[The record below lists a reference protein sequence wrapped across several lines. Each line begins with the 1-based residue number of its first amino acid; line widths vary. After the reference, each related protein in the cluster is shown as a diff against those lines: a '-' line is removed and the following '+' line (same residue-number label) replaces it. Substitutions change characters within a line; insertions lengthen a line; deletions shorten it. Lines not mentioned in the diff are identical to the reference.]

1 MVSSPKE
8 DVVSWEG
15 VTLEAAR
22 VLVDLLTETTAADKG
37 LLQRRFAERAR
48 GFNETLKYLERMQ
61 ALKLEGQYI
70 YPDQGLEPMKEALRT
85 GKQEF
90 MKYLTRLGTASTTGY
105 GREIRKVCHA
115 FRLEGGQ
122 AQMRSEGL
130 GREHYAARNILLE
143 AGAIRLHH
151 ETGICTI
158 NAWFHRDFIRTL
170 YTHGTTPQELDDL
183 MRDRSDI
190 GFAAELEVLKS
201 ERRIVGE
208 RDASNVIHV
217 ALENTSAGFDI
228 ASIRRQQNPD
238 QLTVRLIEVK
248 AVSPRD
254 WKFIFTR
261 NEVRVATEHQS
272 AYFLYL
278 VPVVKGLPDVDQAYV
293 LENPVENL
301 LNADEWCIKQGDWNV
316 RRRVH
321 HA

>member
-1 MVSSPKE
+1 MVSSLKE
-8 DVVSWEG
+8 DGISWEG

-22 VLVDLLTETTAADKG
+22 VVVELLADTTAADKG

-48 GFNETLKYLERMQ
+48 GFNETLKYLEGMQ
-61 ALKLEGQYI
+61 ALKPEGQYI
-70 YPDQGLEPMKEALRT
+70 YPKQGLEPMKEALRS

-90 MKYLTRLGTASTTGY
+90 MKYLTRVSTASSTGY

-115 FRLEGGQ
+115 FRLEDGQ
-122 AQMRSEGL
+122 AQMRSKGL
-130 GREHYAARNILLE
+130 GREHYAGRNILLE

-151 ETGICTI
+151 KTGNCTI
-158 NAWFHRDFIRTL
+158 SAWFHSDFIRAL

-183 MRDRSDI
+183 IRDRSDI

-208 RDASNVIHV
+208 RDASNVIHI
-217 ALENTSAGFDI
+217 ALEDTSAGFDI
-228 ASIRRQQNPD
+228 ASTRRQQETD

-248 AVSPRD
+248 AVSPGD
-254 WKFIFTR
+254 WEFILTR
-261 NEVRVATEHQS
+261 NEVHVATENKS

-278 VPVVKGLPDVDQAYV
+278 LPVVKGQPDVDQAYII
-293 LENPVENL
+293 ENPIDNL

-316 RRRVH
+316 SRRVH